1 MNKEFY
7 KRIYGLQKKIRYVE
21 EKISLNYKDYLMRC
35 PTHLSI
41 GQESVASASGLAL
54 NKKDIAISYHRSHA
68 HYLAKGGSAKKL
80 FAELHGYEEGCSK
93 GIGGS
98 MHLIDLKNNFYG
110 STAIV
115 SNSIPIGVGLA
126 YSLKINKQK
135 NLVCIYVGDAALEEG
150 VFYESL
156 NFCVIKKLPV
166 VFVCENNFYSV
177 YTHIKDRQ
185 PQHRKLF
192 KLAQALGAKS
202 NKFNQD
208 NPYKLYLKFKNIFHK
223 VRKNP
228 YPHFIEIETYRY
240 LEHCGPNDDTHLGY
254 RTDKELKHWKKK
266 DPLIFSRGFLL
277 KKNLLNKSKINLID
291 KKIKNSVDI
300 EFNSI
305 KNLKKPSFSKIKGL
319 VYKK

>member
-7 KRIYGLQKKIRYVE
+7 KRIYSLQKKIRYVE

-208 NPYKLYLKFKNIFHK
+208 NPYNLYMKFKNIFHK

-277 KKNLLNKSKINLID
+277 KKNLLKKSKINLID

-300 EFNSI
+300 EFNYI